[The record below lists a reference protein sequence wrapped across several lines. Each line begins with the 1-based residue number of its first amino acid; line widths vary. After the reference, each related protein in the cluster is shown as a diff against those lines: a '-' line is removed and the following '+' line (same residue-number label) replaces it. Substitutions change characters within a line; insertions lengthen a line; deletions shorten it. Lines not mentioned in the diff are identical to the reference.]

1 MRQSPLTAVRVLS
14 AGPIGCSAPEVLCPP
29 SDSVLAATATDV
41 YQFGGVLHELL
52 TCGDV
57 PFWWLLKNMSLL
69 YQRRCSAEPVEIPG
83 TDFTV
88 PGLKNMNTLVAAAV
102 DKKAPTWRVRLGDV
116 PGSGTRLQEVVS
128 IMEGCLEED
137 PARRLK
143 VDVL

>member
-1 MRQSPLTAVRVLS
+1 
-14 AGPIGCSAPEVLCPP
+14 
-29 SDSVLAATATDV
+29 
-41 YQFGGVLHELL
+41 
-52 TCGDV
+52 
-57 PFWWLLKNMSLL
+57 MSLL